1 MAYRIKRST
10 IGRDVTFFLS
20 GEIDSDH
27 VAELEAL
34 IATEASRLVC
44 LDLAEVTLMTRDAV
58 KALARVEG
66 PAQSSLIAPITCAV
80 GLTATKTAHSRTHQ
94 WRPFI
99 TRTELGS

>member
-10 IGRDVTFFLS
+10 MGRDVTFFLS

-44 LDLAEVTLMTRDAV
+44 LDLAEVTLVTREAV
-58 KALARVEG
+58 KALARVEAAG
-66 PAQSSLIAPITCAV
+66 AV
-80 GLTATKTAHSRTHQ
+80 FVNCPDYVRSWIDGDQGGA
-94 WRPFI
+94 
-99 TRTELGS
+99 